1 MLSSVQLFATRR
13 PPLSMELS
21 RQEHWSGFSFRI
33 PAYFVHC
40 LEITDP
46 TAFSPVSSCV
56 STTTVQTKVGQT
68 SSNLKQSCKEPSG
81 RRLEDGQPPPWSL
94 ETVDRSQV
102 TNVHPSCI
110 HKAVYRLCLQIGSI
124 PSFVYSIIPSA
135 DIVCHSKLF

>member
-1 MLSSVQLFATRR
+1 MPLGAYQFPASVC
-13 PPLSMELS
+13 S
-21 RQEHWSGFSFRI
+21 
-33 PAYFVHC
+33 FVHC

-102 TNVHPSCI
+102 TIVHPSCI

-135 DIVCHSKLF
+135 DIVCHSKLFRPIKSLRIHSEQDM